1 VLLYGT
7 TIYCHCQFYL
17 TVGCSYCDCFSC
29 SVSNRKMAERPV
41 QMFLRI
47 LSFSESEKN
56 NIESEKY
63 FTHVNEQNL
72 VFGLHLPGQIT
83 YKFSHIFSSSSSQQ
97 KVFERS
103 TKRLIDGL
111 FKRVNGLL
119 LSHGLTGSGK
129 IFTMLGT
136 KENPGMLPQALREIF
151 MRIGH
156 SSIEENLCTPQNYDN
171 FILSSSAEKHKML
184 TLKAHL
190 LEISASEVLQIPS
203 AEFFSDNEMSKING
217 GCDFVDSGGTEAYQ
231 VYISMLEHH
240 HDKFFDLFDISNP
253 LDRSVLKTVEDSSRN
268 VYIKGPTIVSS
279 TLRIIDIDLDI
290 VLGASEIQ
298 ISNAQEG
305 MKLFCAGKRNMRY
318 AGLKMN
324 YDYKQSHCVYV
335 VRLVYKTTSNDSNF
349 DMRSN
354 RLVFCDLAEE
364 ELSRNSNS
372 QPSKNELLSNLTF
385 LALSRCMGV
394 IRYNQTHSKQRM
406 VPYRASKL
414 TRALQTFF
422 TNQENV
428 SFIINVNPSNFT
440 VEGMLASLRFTAA
453 LKKSIKHQNK
463 STACSKLQ
471 LGKRHFL
478 GLQGSKEE
486 NSPDLKSKK
495 FTLDTETKKTVEKLS
510 DRFFEKI
517 YDDVSLDEA
526 RNYDGINAEVNLLN
540 EECSHTIN
548 STVDE
553 KKETTIAKNVLP
565 NFPPETIQNILNEIA
580 AVHSMLKNLAFDVK
594 KEELAWKEEFNLLRA
609 KAYESTKLCSIFKQ
623 DVQQCKRKIVHLE
636 MTLSMKEAECAR
648 LQQQILKERLSRL
661 DNTPRHPRGKHRK
674 SDVKLNANAD
684 VVTRE
689 FLEMIK
695 KHKPTG
701 DRSAEVKGK
710 GKRSKN
716 NLLNVDNE
724 MNDVPKLRR
733 SSRIAALNRTKS
745 PVFQTPECSKL
756 PEKNNLSSGTS
767 FRTGPPRKLLK
778 QHELRMT
785 YLTTPETDHNSDSDE
800 EDAVCK
806 VMSRVMES

>member
-1 VLLYGT
+1 
-7 TIYCHCQFYL
+7 
-17 TVGCSYCDCFSC
+17 
-29 SVSNRKMAERPV
+29 MAERPV

-203 AEFFSDNEMSKING
+203 AEFFSDNEMSKI
-217 GCDFVDSGGTEAYQ
+217 S
-231 VYISMLEHH
+231 
-240 HDKFFDLFDISNP
+240 
-253 LDRSVLKTVEDSSRN
+253 
-268 VYIKGPTIVSS
+268 
-279 TLRIIDIDLDI
+279 
-290 VLGASEIQ
+290 ASEIQ

-478 GLQGSKEE
+478 GLQGNKEE

-674 SDVKLNANAD
+674 VIF
-684 VVTRE
+684 V
-689 FLEMIK
+689 FL
-695 KHKPTG
+695 
-701 DRSAEVKGK
+701 
-710 GKRSKN
+710 
-716 NLLNVDNE
+716 
-724 MNDVPKLRR
+724 LRII
-733 SSRIAALNRTKS
+733 SYVA
-745 PVFQTPECSKL
+745 
-756 PEKNNLSSGTS
+756 
-767 FRTGPPRKLLK
+767 
-778 QHELRMT
+778 
-785 YLTTPETDHNSDSDE
+785 
-800 EDAVCK
+800 
-806 VMSRVMES
+806 

>member
-1 VLLYGT
+1 M
-7 TIYCHCQFYL
+7 YCHCQFYL
-17 TVGCSYCDCFSC
+17 TVGCSYCDCFPAAFQIEKWLKGLFRC
-29 SVSNRKMAERPV
+29 
-41 QMFLRI
+41 FLEFYHFLNLKKITLKAR
-47 LSFSESEKN
+47 L
-56 NIESEKY
+56 KY

-97 KVFERS
+97 EVFERS

-111 FKRVNGLL
+111 FRRVNGLL

-136 KENPGMLPQALREIF
+136 KDNPGMLPQALREIF

-156 SSIEENLCTPQNYDN
+156 SSIEENFCTPQSYDN

-184 TLKAHL
+184 ALKAHL

-217 GCDFVDSGGTEAYQ
+217 SCDFVDSGGTEAYQ

-240 HDKFFDLFDISNP
+240 HDKFFDLFDISNL

-268 VYIKGPTIVSS
+268 VYIK
-279 TLRIIDIDLDI
+279 
-290 VLGASEIQ
+290 GASEIQ

-324 YDYKQSHCVYV
+324 YDYKQSHCLYV

-372 QPSKNELLSNLTF
+372 QPSKDELLSNLTF

-471 LGKRHFL
+471 LGKRHLL

-517 YDDVSLDEA
+517 YADVLLDEA
-526 RNYDGINAEVNLLN
+526 TNYDGINAEVDLLN
-540 EECSHTIN
+540 EECSRTIN

-553 KKETTIAKNVLP
+553 KKEATVAKNVLP
-565 NFPPETIQNILNEIA
+565 SFPPETIQNILNEIA

-636 MTLSMKEAECAR
+636 MALSMKEAECAR

-661 DNTPRHPRGKHRK
+661 NNTPRQPRGKHRK

-701 DRSAEVKGK
+701 DRSAEVRGK
-710 GKRSKN
+710 GKRNKN
-716 NLLNVDNE
+716 NLLNVDNK

-767 FRTGPPRKLLK
+767 FRTAPPRKLLK

-800 EDAVCK
+800 EDAVSK

>member
-1 VLLYGT
+1 MV
-7 TIYCHCQFYL
+7 
-17 TVGCSYCDCFSC
+17 
-29 SVSNRKMAERPV
+29 ERPV

-47 LSFSESEKN
+47 LSCSESEKN
-56 NIESEKY
+56 NNEIEKC

-83 YKFSHIFSSSSSQQ
+83 YKFNHIFSSSSSQQ
-97 KVFERS
+97 EVFERT
-103 TKRLIDGL
+103 TKRLMDGL

-119 LSHGLTGSGK
+119 LSHGLTGSEK

-136 KENPGMLPQALREIF
+136 KENPGMLPRALREIF

-171 FILSSSAEKHKML
+171 FILSSSAEKEKML
-184 TLKAHL
+184 ALKAHL
-190 LEISASEVLQIPS
+190 LEISASEVLQMPS
-203 AEFFSDNEMSKING
+203 VEFFSDNEVSKING
-217 GCDFVDSGGTEAYQ
+217 NCDFVDSGGTEAYQ

-253 LDRSVLKTVEDSSRN
+253 LDRSVLKIVEDASRN
-268 VYIKGPTIVSS
+268 VYIKGPTIVLS
-279 TLRIIDIDLDI
+279 TLRIIDANLEI
-290 VLGASEIQ
+290 VLGALEIQ
-298 ISNAQEG
+298 ISNADEG

-335 VRLVYKTTSNDSNF
+335 VRLVYKTTSNDSDFN
-349 DMRSN
+349 MRSN

-364 ELSRNSNS
+364 ELIRNSNS
-372 QPSKNELLSNLTF
+372 QSSKDGFVSSLTF

-428 SFIINVNPSNFT
+428 SFIMNVNSNNFT
-440 VEGMLASLRFTAA
+440 VERMLASVRFTAA

-463 STACSKLQ
+463 RTASSKLQ
-471 LGKRHFL
+471 LGKRHLL
-478 GLQGSKEE
+478 GLQGNKEE
-486 NSPDLKSKK
+486 NSLDLKSNKL
-495 FTLDTETKKTVEKLS
+495 TPDTETKNTVEKLS
-510 DRFFEKI
+510 DIFFEKI
-517 YDDVSLDEA
+517 YADELDEA
-526 RNYDGINAEVNLLN
+526 RNHDDMNAEVNLPN
-540 EECSHTIN
+540 EECSDIIN
-548 STVDE
+548 STIGD
-553 KKETTIAKNVLP
+553 KKETTLAKNILP
-565 NFPPETIQNILNEIA
+565 SFPPETIQNILNEIS
-580 AVHSMLKNLAFDVK
+580 AVHSMMKNLASDVK
-594 KEELAWKEEFNLLRA
+594 KEESAWKEEFNMLKA

-636 MTLSMKEAECAR
+636 MTLSMKEAECAH
-648 LQQQILKERLSRL
+648 LQQQILKLRLSRL
-661 DNTPRHPRGKHRK
+661 DNTPRHPPGKHRK

-684 VVTRE
+684 VVARE

-710 GKRSKN
+710 GKRNRN
-716 NLLNVDNE
+716 NLLNVDNK
-724 MNDVPKLRR
+724 MNDVSKLRR

-745 PVFQTPECSKL
+745 PVFQTPECSEL
-756 PEKNNLSSGTS
+756 PEKNNLSSGTPL
-767 FRTGPPRKLLK
+767 RTAPPRKLLK

-785 YLTTPETDHNSDSDE
+785 YLTTPETDNNSESDE
-800 EDAVCK
+800 EDAVSK
-806 VMSRVMES
+806 VMSRVMEA